1 MLCRGVDELRQE
13 QILCDTTVV
22 CADGK
27 LLAAH
32 ACILAAAS
40 PVLKMQLKQT
50 GPGSFVVNLDHIPGT
65 VCYVLMQFIYSG
77 RLNGG
82 YMAAMVGDILKA
94 SHMLQMI
101 ELMKVCEVFQ
111 RKTAESYERKAAG
124 ELVVA
129 QQQEE
134 QCKENMQETGAVS
147 RVASVAETSAVSH
160 LACVAATTAALS
172 PLPPVL
178 ERQNDSKDV
187 PPPAAKQS
195 DTVSAV
201 IDRLMQFD
209 ESPGSGQGFGTG
221 ESPGSGQGFGG
232 AESLGS
238 GQGFSTGEN
247 PRNIPVFPSAS
258 PVDEDTVAKAATQ
271 AVAYMASNPATNV
284 HQQEFPQNSDT
295 ATTGDSKDAAKMAQ
309 QNATAAVGTYG

>member
-1 MLCRGVDELRQE
+1 MLFRGVDELRQE

-94 SHMLQMI
+94 SHMLQMV
-101 ELMKVCEVFQ
+101 ELMKVCEGFQ
-111 RKTAESYERKAAG
+111 RQTAESYERKATG
-124 ELVVA
+124 ELVA

-134 QCKENMQETGAVS
+134 QCKENMQETVAVS
-147 RVASVAETSAVSH
+147 RVASVAETAAVSH
-160 LACVAATTAALS
+160 LACVAASTATLS
-172 PLPPVL
+172 PPVL

-187 PPPAAKQS
+187 PPPPAKQS

-221 ESPGSGQGFGG
+221 ESPGSAQGFGTGESPGGRQGFGG
-232 AESLGS
+232 V
-238 GQGFSTGEN
+238 EN

-258 PVDEDTVAKAATQ
+258 PVDEDAVAKAATQ
-271 AVAYMASNPATNV
+271 AVAYMASNPVTNV